1 MMSLRLLNGQGIAGI
16 AVSLCLAVLLVIQ
29 KGDTRHWMDEST
41 RFERLYRAEQSAFAG
56 TVSNYR
62 AAAETARAADLAN
75 AQRVASEQRAI
86 NQRSEDDF
94 EVRLADAR
102 ALAERLR
109 IEARSGSADRGSRA
123 AAPVPGLPAA
133 TRSAHQRAAQD
144 RFPDALL
151 ATEQAIQLDE
161 LIRWV
166 KAQAQVDSNA
176 PTVASG
182 DAD

>member
-1 MMSLRLLNGQGIAGI
+1 MIL
-16 AVSLCLAVLLVIQ
+16 
-29 KGDTRHWMDEST
+29 K
-41 RFERLYRAEQSAFAG
+41 FAWL
-56 TVSNYR
+56 T
-62 AAAETARAADLAN
+62 
-75 AQRVASEQRAI
+75 
-86 NQRSEDDF
+86 
-94 EVRLADAR
+94 AR

-109 IEARSGSADRGSRA
+109 IEARSGAADRGSRA

-133 TRSAHQRAAQD
+133 TRSAHQGAAQD
-144 RFPDALL
+144 RLPDALL

-182 DAD
+182 HAD

>member
-62 AAAETARAADLAN
+62 AAAETARSADLAN

-86 NQRSEDDF
+86 NQRSED
-94 EVRLADAR
+94 
-102 ALAERLR
+102 
-109 IEARSGSADRGSRA
+109 
-123 AAPVPGLPAA
+123 PA
-133 TRSAHQRAAQD
+133 
-144 RFPDALL
+144 
-151 ATEQAIQLDE
+151 
-161 LIRWV
+161 
-166 KAQAQVDSNA
+166 
-176 PTVASG
+176 
-182 DAD
+182 